1 MPAAYEQLTEL
12 AGVLARARALS
23 VRTMI
28 FDVEPLVAWWD
39 SGQESLDRGI
49 AAIAAELA
57 EVPDVRV
64 LMFATNSARRPSAIP
79 SVPGV
84 RVLYLAS
91 AGKPVRTAPYRDL
104 PRPGAVIGDQ
114 VATDGL
120 LAHRLGY
127 TFLHWNPPLDGMP
140 LGPRLMQG
148 LGALAKPLFFT
159 RKGAQRLH
167 PRRIGRLT
175 GLRMVKRDVP
185 AVGGDSGGNEVRPA
199 NPPQFR

>member
-1 MPAAYEQLTEL
+1 MPAAYERHADL

-39 SGQESLDRGI
+39 SGQESLDHGI
-49 AAIAAELA
+49 AAIVSELGQ
-57 EVPDVRV
+57 VPELRV
-64 LMFATNSARRPSAIP
+64 LVFATNSARRPSAIP
-79 SVPGV
+79 TVPGV
-84 RVLYLAS
+84 GVMYLAL
-91 AGKPVRTAPYRDL
+91 AGKPLRTAPYRTL

-127 TFLHWNPPLDGMP
+127 TFLHWSPPLGGLP

-148 LGALAKPLFFT
+148 LGQLVRPLFF
-159 RKGAQRLH
+159 RGRH
-167 PRRIGRLT
+167 PAG
-175 GLRMVKRDVP
+175 
-185 AVGGDSGGNEVRPA
+185 
-199 NPPQFR
+199 